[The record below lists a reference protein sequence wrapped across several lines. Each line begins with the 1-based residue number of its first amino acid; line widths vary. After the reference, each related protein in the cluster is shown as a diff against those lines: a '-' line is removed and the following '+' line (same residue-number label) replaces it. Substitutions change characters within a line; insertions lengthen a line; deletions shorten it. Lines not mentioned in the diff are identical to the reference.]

1 MSSQVMAGPAMP
13 RQQDRLTPSA
23 ALEPVRARLSGMW
36 RVLPAMA
43 AVLLLC
49 VPADR
54 ESDITAAVH
63 LTAADVASALLV
75 VVCGIVLL
83 RDRRRLLTW
92 PAVAVLSAP
101 VVAFAVSTA
110 ASLDGAAS
118 LTGFVRYIQIFVV
131 VPAATMLLLRSRR
144 DFLWV
149 AGAMITVA
157 VVQGVIGV
165 HQYVTRTGASYA
177 GEDIRAVGTFGPLDV
192 MGMASAVA
200 QGVVLTLALGLVPS
214 PGSPRWLRP
223 AALTCAGFLVI
234 PLVFSFSRG
243 SWIATALAATV
254 VLLLAGL
261 RIAFGT
267 FAVLIAALVVL
278 VGGAGVGTALIS
290 ERLTSITQVTDAPD
304 QSVIDRYALWD
315 AATAIWRDDPATGVG
330 IKGFPAHRDAHASL
344 ALSSGSDTG
353 GAGAMYQR
361 EPLLT
366 PHSMYLLLL
375 SEQGLV
381 GITAVVGSWTALLVL
396 GLRRLRRARR
406 AGWPV
411 DCGLAAIG
419 LLVLECADSVY
430 SDIGGPSTVLTA
442 MMFGLVAW
450 WALSP
455 HAVADDPAG
464 RR

>member
-1 MSSQVMAGPAMP
+1 
-13 RQQDRLTPSA
+13 
-23 ALEPVRARLSGMW
+23 
-36 RVLPAMA
+36 
-43 AVLLLC
+43 
-49 VPADR
+49 
-54 ESDITAAVH
+54 
-63 LTAADVASALLV
+63 V
-75 VVCGIVLL
+75 VG
-83 RDRRRLLTW
+83 
-92 PAVAVLSAP
+92 
-101 VVAFAVSTA
+101 FAVSTA

-118 LTGFVRYIQIFVV
+118 LTGFVRYVQIFVV

-157 VVQGVIGV
+157 VLQGVIGV

-200 QGVVLTLALGLVPS
+200 QGVVLALALGAPSYRRGYPHVPS

-381 GITAVVGSWTALLVL
+381 GTTAVVGSWAALLVL

-442 MMFGLVAW
+442 MMLGLVAW

-455 HAVADDPAG
+455 HAVADDTAD